1 MRLAQKKNTYTEY
14 KTRDGKNLGAGGNR
28 EMREKSTNS
37 NVIALTLV
45 NNADG
50 SGNVDGKNYTCSVRL
65 IGLLLFHSKSV
76 V

>member
-1 MRLAQKKNTYTEY
+1 MERTWGREEI
-14 KTRDGKNLGAGGNR
+14 GKCVK
-28 EMREKSTNS
+28 KSTNS

-50 SGNVDGKNYTCSVRL
+50 SGNIDGKNYTFSVRL
-65 IGLLLFHSKSV
+65 IGLLLFHSNPV